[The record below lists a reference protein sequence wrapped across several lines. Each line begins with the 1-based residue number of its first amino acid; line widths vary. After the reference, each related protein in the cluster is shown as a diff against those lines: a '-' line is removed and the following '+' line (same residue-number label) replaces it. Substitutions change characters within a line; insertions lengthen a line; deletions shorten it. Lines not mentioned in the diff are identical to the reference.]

1 MVSVLALVGLV
12 ACGASPS
19 SGPATQQIVPRS
31 LIVSAAASLSG
42 VFDQLADQFQAANPG
57 VSVKLNYGGSTDLA
71 AQILQGARVDVF
83 ATANTATMNT
93 VATAG
98 LLDSAPTVF
107 ATNQLQIVVA
117 KGNPK
122 SIARFADLSKP
133 GITVVVET
141 PQEPAGA
148 ATRNLEQATG
158 VTLHPVSEELDVNL
172 VLSKVATGNADAGV
186 VYVTD
191 VRAANGKVQAVDLPE
206 AALVTNTYPIAVL
219 KNSAQPDLARQFV
232 ALVLSSTGQQVL
244 TRAGFGRP

>member
-1 MVSVLALVGLV
+1 
-12 ACGASPS
+12 
-19 SGPATQQIVPRS
+19 
-31 LIVSAAASLSG
+31 
-42 VFDQLADQFQAANPG
+42 VFDQLDDQFQAANPG

-117 KGNPK
+117 RGNPK

>member
-1 MVSVLALVGLV
+1 M
-12 ACGASPS
+12 
-19 SGPATQQIVPRS
+19 
-31 LIVSAAASLSG
+31 
-42 VFDQLADQFQAANPG
+42 
-57 VSVKLNYGGSTDLA
+57 
-71 AQILQGARVDVF
+71 
-83 ATANTATMNT
+83 
-93 VATAG
+93 
-98 LLDSAPTVF
+98 F

-117 KGNPK
+117 RGNPK

-158 VTLHPVSEELDVNL
+158 VTLHPVSEELDAKL
-172 VLSKVATGNADAGV
+172 VLSKVAIRNADAGV
-186 VYVTD
+186 VYGTD